1 MQLTTNVH
9 YDRADKLISLFGY
22 NAWVHYDCG
31 DSTDLNFALS
41 AEECFS
47 FLRQNW
53 VWALCFASES
63 NIRAHLISKSF
74 FGVLVTIYWP

>member
-9 YDRADKLISLFGY
+9 YDRADKLISTFGY

-47 FLRQNW
+47 FLRQNRSAGNLGGGGQKLEKW
-53 VWALCFASES
+53 VTLLRHF
-63 NIRAHLISKSF
+63 LIS
-74 FGVLVTIYWP
+74 G